1 MKMMIRWQTY
11 HAYLFHI
18 QTLSKSMCKYKQN
31 TKYRATLSCGIP
43 QNIIEGTKN
52 PNSLRLSDTYTIIWT
67 SAGISLIGPL
77 KANFSDILIEIQTF
91 WFKKIRLKM
100 LSVKCCPLRLGLNVL
115 NQTAP
120 PSLNSPWSFT
130 YSGVK
135 GESQPYSQR
144 CSGVRDTKNPFYGHR
159 LISISAWMS
168 TYINYT
174 VWDENIHSQCLS
186 TAQLL
191 KFGNW

>member
-1 MKMMIRWQTY
+1 MKYSQK
-11 HAYLFHI
+11 
-18 QTLSKSMCKYKQN
+18 TLHSSPERARYGVFFVSSKGNILCRLVKIELYKIFAIIN
-31 TKYRATLSCGIP
+31 RAIKGLHC
-43 QNIIEGTKN
+43 
-52 PNSLRLSDTYTIIWT
+52 TIIWT

-144 CSGVRDTKNPFYGHR
+144 CSGVRNTKNPFYGHR

-186 TAQLL
+186 TAQPLR
-191 KFGNW
+191 FGNG